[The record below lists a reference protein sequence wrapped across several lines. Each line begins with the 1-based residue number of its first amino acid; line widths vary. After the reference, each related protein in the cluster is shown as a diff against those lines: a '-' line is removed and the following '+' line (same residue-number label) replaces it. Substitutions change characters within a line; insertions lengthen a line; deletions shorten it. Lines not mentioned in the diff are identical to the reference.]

1 MLSPFKSSMPS
12 TGLVGILAI
21 VAIALLTAS
30 PQAFAKKKPKPAAAV
45 TAARAASTTPRD
57 DAPDLVTYGRRDDVM
72 RFGTEL
78 AERRGLDTDW
88 VLGALQ
94 RARFIPAV
102 AKAIMPPPA
111 GTAKNWALYRSRFI
125 EPVRVRAG
133 AAFWRANTQW
143 LAEAEAR
150 YGVPPEIVVG
160 IIGVETIY
168 GQQMGN
174 FRTLDALA
182 TLAFAASRARWACRS
197 SCRQARTSTR
207 STSMAMATS
216 TWRAAP
222 PT

>member
-1 MLSPFKSSMPS
+1 MPMPMPMPLPRMLTPFKSSPLS
-12 TGLVGILAI
+12 TGLVGIFAL
-21 VAIALLTAS
+21 ALLSAA
-30 PQAFAKKKPKPAAAV
+30 PQAHAKKKPKPA
-45 TAARAASTTPRD
+45 TAASSPSTAQRD
-57 DAPDLVTYGRRDDVM
+57 DVPDLVTYGRREDVM
-72 RFGTEL
+72 RFGAEI
-78 AERRGLDTDW
+78 AERRGLDTAW

-94 RARFIPAV
+94 RARFAPAV

-125 EPVRVRAG
+125 EPIRVRAG
-133 AAFWRANTQW
+133 ATFWRANAQW

-182 TLAFAASRARWACRS
+182 TLA
-197 SCRQARTSTR
+197 
-207 STSMAMATS
+207 
-216 TWRAAP
+216 
-222 PT
+222 